1 VDPEPQ
7 VGARRIVAS
16 AYAAGVIGQAAVG
29 TPSQPESGAGV
40 DVEVVAGVDV
50 EIGSADVE
58 VCGRGVEDV
67 VAFGEGTCACGV
79 GVEPEIGSVNV
90 EVCGRVHRGVEVR
103 RLVGVKINSNLKIDS
118 ELER

>member
-1 VDPEPQ
+1 M
-7 VGARRIVAS
+7 
-16 AYAAGVIGQAAVG
+16 G
-29 TPSQPESGAGV
+29 TPSQTESGAGV